1 MPNSSATGG
10 YLTQTSSSIDGQA
23 LRRFLQSVIVGVT
36 GLNATLV
43 RPMWQQNPPPSPSID
58 VDWCGFAIMTQRP
71 EKGAFHE
78 QLNAGGAT
86 LLRHE
91 ELDLLCAFYGPNC
104 LVNAGLLR
112 DGLELIAQNREQLF
126 LAGMGVNGFSDIT
139 HAPELVNDRFFDRA
153 DITMTIQREIR
164 RSYDILHFVG
174 ASGNVTANRD
184 IESLTAGI
192 NVSA

>member
-43 RPMWQQNPPPSPSID
+43 RPMWQQNPPPIPSID

-78 QLNAGGAT
+78 QLDAGGAT

-139 HAPELVNDRFFDRA
+139 HAPELVNDQFFDRA